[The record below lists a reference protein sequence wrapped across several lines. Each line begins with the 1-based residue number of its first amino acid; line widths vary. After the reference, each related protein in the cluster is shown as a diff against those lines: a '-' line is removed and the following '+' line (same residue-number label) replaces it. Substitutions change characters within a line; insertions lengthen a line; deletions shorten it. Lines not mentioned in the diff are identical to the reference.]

1 MREDILKDLREALAQ
16 EVKRYDL
23 INLYEYIFINLE
35 QKAGFAKKKQKEL
48 DSYTPLGLA
57 TIKRMLSGKQVS
69 VDTAC
74 RFILSFPISEQ
85 ELIDCL
91 AICLGID
98 FNTKVYCYYR
108 FAIRMTFKSYPIPD
122 EQLSSESY
130 SKRNRKDCKA
140 RREYYEFIISNEK
153 LIKPKY
159 LPPNNALNK

>member
-1 MREDILKDLREALAQ
+1 MHEDILKELREALAQ
-16 EVKRYDL
+16 EVSSYDL
-23 INLYEYIFINLE
+23 INLYEYIYNNFE
-35 QKAGFAKKKQKEL
+35 QNAGFTKKKQKEL

-74 RFILSFPISEQ
+74 RFILSFPITEQ

-91 AICLGID
+91 ASCLGID

-108 FAIRMTFKSYPIPD
+108 FAIRMTFKKYPIPD
-122 EQLSSESY
+122 EQHNQECY
-130 SKRNRKDCKA
+130 SKRSRKNCKA
-140 RREYYEFIISNEK
+140 RREYYELIINNEK

-159 LPPNNALNK
+159 LPPNNALNR